1 MRVLLQTAMAAVAVA
16 ALSSP
21 LAAQAPATSP
31 ATPPA
36 AAPAPTPPPPIVKP
50 GELRKVSDHVQ
61 IIPDDSVQL
70 VPNVGYVVGDKAVLV
85 IDTGM
90 GPKNGAAVSEVA
102 QKLAG
107 GTRAI
112 YLVPTHFH
120 PEHDLGAQA
129 FPASTKLIRSEDQQK
144 DIAEFGLQLAK
155 VFAARG
161 PAYAELLK
169 DADYRKP
176 DITFAK
182 DYDLDLGG
190 VHAKLIA
197 MGPNHTRGDMAIFVE
212 PDRVLFAGD
221 LAMKAQPA
229 FASPYSS
236 VKQWLGSLDK
246 LEALKPVLIV
256 PSHGPTGDASFVSG
270 YRSYLTDIRERT
282 AAEKR
287 AGKTEDQ
294 AVQAVSAA
302 LPNYPDRARL
312 TGAIKAAY
320 GEAP

>member
-1 MRVLLQTAMAAVAVA
+1 MRMLLRAAMAAVAVVA
-16 ALSSP
+16 FSPP
-21 LAAQAPATSP
+21 LAAQAPAI
-31 ATPPA
+31 
-36 AAPAPTPPPPIVKP
+36 APAVTPPPPMVKP
-50 GELRKVSDHVQ
+50 GELRKVSDHVE

-70 VPNVGYVVGDKAVLV
+70 VPNVGFVVGDKAVLV
-85 IDTGM
+85 VDTGM

-144 DIAEFGLQLAK
+144 DIAEFGLQVAK
-155 VFAARG
+155 VFAART
-161 PAYAELLK
+161 PVYADLLK
-169 DADYRKP
+169 DAEYRKP

-190 VHAKLIA
+190 VHAKLIEL
-197 MGPNHTRGDMAIFVE
+197 GPNHTRGDMAIWVE
-212 PDRVLFAGD
+212 PDHVLFAGD
-221 LAMKAQPA
+221 VAMKAQPA

-236 VKQWLGSLDK
+236 VRQWLGSLDK

-256 PSHGPTGDASFVSG
+256 PSHGPTGDAGFISG
-270 YRSYLTDIRERT
+270 YRAYLTDIRDRT

-294 AVQAVSAA
+294 AVAAVSAA

-320 GEAP
+320 GEAS

>member
-1 MRVLLQTAMAAVAVA
+1 MRMLSRTAMAAVAVV
-16 ALSSP
+16 ALAPP
-21 LAAQAPATSP
+21 LAAQAPAT
-31 ATPPA
+31 
-36 AAPAPTPPPPIVKP
+36 APAPTPPPPIVKP
-50 GELRKVSDHVQ
+50 AELRKVSDHVQ

-90 GPKNGAAVSEVA
+90 GPRNGAAVSEVA

-107 GTRAI
+107 GTRAV

-161 PAYAELLK
+161 PVYAELLK
-169 DADYRKP
+169 DADFRKP

-197 MGPNHTRGDMAIFVE
+197 MGPNHTRGDLAIFVE

-236 VKQWLGSLDK
+236 VRRWLGSLDK
-246 LEALKPVLIV
+246 LDALKPVLIV
-256 PSHGPTGDASFVSG
+256 PSHGPTGDAGLISG
-270 YRSYLTDIRERT
+270 YRAYLNDIRDRT

-312 TGAIKAAY
+312 AGAIKAAY

>member
-1 MRVLLQTAMAAVAVA
+1 MRMLLVTAMATVAVA

-21 LAAQAPATSP
+21 LAAQAPV
-31 ATPPA
+31 TPPA
-36 AAPAPTPPPPIVKP
+36 TAPAATPPPPMVKP

-70 VPNVGYVVGDKAVLV
+70 VPNVGFVVGDKVVLV

-90 GPKNGAAVSEVA
+90 GPRNGAAVSEVA

-107 GTRAI
+107 GARTV

-161 PAYAELLK
+161 PVYADLLK

-197 MGPNHTRGDMAIFVE
+197 MGPNHTRGDMAILVE
-212 PDRVLFAGD
+212 PDRVLFTGD
-221 LAMKAQPA
+221 IAMKAQPA

-246 LEALKPVLIV
+246 LEALKPAMIV
-256 PSHGPTGDASFVSG
+256 PSHGPTGDVSFITG
-270 YRSYLTDIRERT
+270 YRNYLTDIRDRT

-294 AVQAVSAA
+294 AVAAVSAA

>member
-1 MRVLLQTAMAAVAVA
+1 MGMLLRTAMAAVAVA

-21 LAAQAPATSP
+21 LAAQAPATPP
-31 ATPPA
+31 ATAPA
-36 AAPAPTPPPPIVKP
+36 AAPAPAPPPPMVKP

-90 GPKNGAAVSEVA
+90 GPKNGAAVSEIA

-107 GTRAI
+107 GTRTV

-161 PAYAELLK
+161 PVYAELLK

-197 MGPNHTRGDMAIFVE
+197 MGPNHTRGDMAIWVE

-236 VKQWLGSLDK
+236 VRQWLATLDK
-246 LEALKPVLIV
+246 LEALKPALIV
-256 PSHGPTGDASFVSG
+256 PSHGPNGDTSFISG
-270 YRSYLTDIRERT
+270 YRTYLTDIRDRT

-287 AGKTEDQ
+287 AGKSADQ
-294 AVQAVSAA
+294 AVDAVSAA

-312 TGAIKAAY
+312 AGAIKAAY

>member
-21 LAAQAPATSP
+21 LAAQAPATP
-31 ATPPA
+31 PPA
-36 AAPAPTPPPPIVKP
+36 AAPTPPPPIVKP

-107 GTRAI
+107 GTRTV

-161 PAYAELLK
+161 PVYAELLK

-212 PDRVLFAGD
+212 PDHVLFTGD
-221 LAMKAQPA
+221 IAMKAQPA

-246 LEALKPVLIV
+246 LEALKPALIV
-256 PSHGPTGDASFVSG
+256 PSHGPNGDVSFITG
-270 YRSYLTDIRERT
+270 YRNYLTDIRDRT

>member
-1 MRVLLQTAMAAVAVA
+1 MRTSLRAALAAVAL
-16 ALSSP
+16 LSPYP
-21 LAAQAPATSP
+21 LAAQAPASG
-31 ATPPA
+31 PA
-36 AAPAPTPPPPIVKP
+36 ATPPPPIVKTA
-50 GELRKVSDHVQ
+50 ELRRVSDHVE
-61 IIPDDSVQL
+61 IIPDDSVPL
-70 VPNVGYVVGDKAVLV
+70 VPNVGFVVGDKAVLV
-85 IDTGM
+85 IDTGL
-90 GPKNGAAVSEVA
+90 GPRNGAAVSEVA
-102 QKLAG
+102 QRLAG

-112 YLVPTHFH
+112 YLAPTHFH

-144 DIAEFGLQLAK
+144 DIGEFGLQLAN

-161 PAYAELLK
+161 PVFADLLK
-169 DADYRKP
+169 GADYRKP

-190 VHAKLIA
+190 VHAKLMA
-197 MGPNHTRGDMAIFVE
+197 LGPNHTRGDTAIWIE

-221 LAMKAQPA
+221 VAMKAQPL

-236 VKQWLGSLDK
+236 VRQWLGSLDK

-256 PSHGPTGDASFVSG
+256 PSHGPTGDASFISG
-270 YRSYLTDIRERT
+270 YRGYLTEIRDRT

-287 AGKTEDQ
+287 AGKTEEQ
-294 AVQAVSAA
+294 AVAAVSAA
-302 LPNYPDRARL
+302 MPNYPDRARL
-312 TGAIKAAY
+312 AGAIKAAY

>member
-1 MRVLLQTAMAAVAVA
+1 MRGLLQTAMAAVVVA

-21 LAAQAPATSP
+21 LAAQAPAT
-31 ATPPA
+31 PPA
-36 AAPAPTPPPPIVKP
+36 AAPTPPPPIVKP

-107 GTRAI
+107 GTRTV
-112 YLVPTHFH
+112 YLAPTHFH

-161 PAYAELLK
+161 PVYAELLK

-197 MGPNHTRGDMAIFVE
+197 MGPNHTRGDMAIWVE
-212 PDRVLFAGD
+212 PDHVLFTGD
-221 LAMKAQPA
+221 IAMKAQPA

-256 PSHGPTGDASFVSG
+256 PSHGPNGDVGFISG
-270 YRSYLTDIRERT
+270 YRSYLTDIRDRT

-312 TGAIKAAY
+312 AGAIKAAY

>member
-1 MRVLLQTAMAAVAVA
+1 MRMLLVTAMAAAAVA
-16 ALSSP
+16 ALSPYP
-21 LAAQAPATSP
+21 LAAQT
-31 ATPPA
+31 PA
-36 AAPAPTPPPPIVKP
+36 AAPPPPMVKP

-70 VPNVGYVVGDKAVLV
+70 VPNVGFVVGDKAVLV

-161 PAYAELLK
+161 PVYAELLK
-169 DADYRKP
+169 DAEYRKP

-190 VHAKLIA
+190 VHAKMMA
-197 MGPNHTRGDMAIFVE
+197 MGPNHTRGDMAIWVE
-212 PDRVLFAGD
+212 PDHVLFTGD
-221 LAMKAQPA
+221 IAMKAQPA

-236 VKQWLGSLDK
+236 VRQWLASLDK

-256 PSHGPTGDASFVSG
+256 PSHGPTGDTGFISG
-270 YRSYLTDIRERT
+270 YRAYLTDIRDRT

-294 AVQAVSAA
+294 AVAAVSAA

>member
-1 MRVLLQTAMAAVAVA
+1 MRVLLQTALAAAAVT
-16 ALSSP
+16 ALLSP

-36 AAPAPTPPPPIVKP
+36 AAPTPPPPIVKP

-107 GTRAI
+107 GTRTV

-161 PAYAELLK
+161 PVYAELLK

-246 LEALKPVLIV
+246 LEALKPALIV
-256 PSHGPTGDASFVSG
+256 PSHGPNGDVGFISG
-270 YRSYLTDIRERT
+270 YRSYLTDIRDRT

>member
-1 MRVLLQTAMAAVAVA
+1 MRMLSRTAMAAVAVA

-21 LAAQAPATSP
+21 LAAQAPAT
-31 ATPPA
+31 PPV
-36 AAPAPTPPPPIVKP
+36 AAPAPPPPIVKP

-107 GTRAI
+107 GTRTV

-197 MGPNHTRGDMAIFVE
+197 MGPNHTRGDMAIWIE

-246 LEALKPVLIV
+246 LEALKPALIV
-256 PSHGPTGDASFVSG
+256 PSHGPNGDTSFISG
-270 YRSYLTDIRERT
+270 YRTYLTDIRDRT

-312 TGAIKAAY
+312 AGAIKAAY

>member
-1 MRVLLQTAMAAVAVA
+1 MRILLRTAMAAAAIV
-16 ALSSP
+16 ALSPP

-107 GTRAI
+107 GTRAV

-144 DIAEFGLQLAK
+144 DIAEFGLQVAK

-161 PAYAELLK
+161 PVYAELLK
-169 DADYRKP
+169 DADFRKP
-176 DITFAK
+176 EITFAK

-197 MGPNHTRGDMAIFVE
+197 MGPNHTRGDLAILVE

-236 VKQWLGSLDK
+236 VRQWLGTLDK
-246 LEALKPVLIV
+246 LDALKPALIV
-256 PSHGPTGDASFVSG
+256 PSHGPTGDTSFISG
-270 YRSYLTDIRERT
+270 YRTYLTDIRDRT

-302 LPNYPDRARL
+302 LPNYPDRGRL
-312 TGAIKAAY
+312 AGAIKAAY

>member
-1 MRVLLQTAMAAVAVA
+1 MRMLLRTAVAAVAVA
-16 ALSSP
+16 ALSPP
-21 LAAQAPATSP
+21 LAAQTP

-36 AAPAPTPPPPIVKP
+36 TAPAPTPPPPIVKP

-90 GPKNGAAVSEVA
+90 GPRNGAAVSEVA

-107 GTRAI
+107 GTRTV

-144 DIAEFGLQLAK
+144 DIAEFGLQLSK
-155 VFAARG
+155 VFAART
-161 PAYAELLK
+161 PVYAELLK

-197 MGPNHTRGDMAIFVE
+197 MGPNHTRGDMAIWVE

-236 VKQWLGSLDK
+236 VRQWLGSLDK
-246 LEALKPVLIV
+246 LDALKPVLIV
-256 PSHGPTGDASFVSG
+256 PSHGPTGDASFISG
-270 YRSYLTDIRERT
+270 YRAYLTDIRDRT

-302 LPNYPDRARL
+302 LPNYPDRGRL

>member
-1 MRVLLQTAMAAVAVA
+1 MRVLLQTAMAAMAVA

-21 LAAQAPATSP
+21 LAAQAPAT
-31 ATPPA
+31 PPA
-36 AAPAPTPPPPIVKP
+36 AAPTPPPPIVKP

-107 GTRAI
+107 GTRTV

-144 DIAEFGLQLAK
+144 DIAEFGLQTAK
-155 VFAARG
+155 VFASRG
-161 PAYAELLK
+161 PVYADLLK
-169 DADYRKP
+169 DVDFRKP
-176 DITFAK
+176 DMTFAK

-190 VHAKLIA
+190 VHAKLTA
-197 MGPNHTRGDMAIFVE
+197 MGPNHTRGDLAIWVE
-212 PDRVLFAGD
+212 PDHVLFTGD
-221 LAMKAQPA
+221 IAMKAQPA

-236 VKQWLGSLDK
+236 VRQWLASLDK

-256 PSHGPTGDASFVSG
+256 PSHGPTGDVGFISG
-270 YRSYLTDIRERT
+270 YRAYLTDIRDRT

-294 AVQAVSAA
+294 AVAAVSAA
-302 LPNYPDRARL
+302 LPNYPDRGRL

>member
-1 MRVLLQTAMAAVAVA
+1 MRILLRAAMAAVAVA
-16 ALSSP
+16 AFSPP
-21 LAAQAPATSP
+21 LAAQAPAI
-31 ATPPA
+31 
-36 AAPAPTPPPPIVKP
+36 APAVTPPPPMVKP
-50 GELRKVSDHVQ
+50 GELRKVSDHVE

-70 VPNVGYVVGDKAVLV
+70 VPNVGFVVGDKAVLV
-85 IDTGM
+85 VDTGM

-144 DIAEFGLQLAK
+144 DIAEFGLQVAK
-155 VFAARG
+155 VFAART
-161 PAYAELLK
+161 PVYADLLK
-169 DADYRKP
+169 DAEYRKP

-190 VHAKLIA
+190 VYAKLIEL
-197 MGPNHTRGDMAIFVE
+197 GPNHTRGDMAIWVE
-212 PDRVLFAGD
+212 PDHVLFAGD
-221 LAMKAQPA
+221 VAMKAQPA

-236 VKQWLGSLDK
+236 VRQWLGSLDK

-256 PSHGPTGDASFVSG
+256 PSHGPTGDAGFISG
-270 YRSYLTDIRERT
+270 YRAYLTDIRDRT

-294 AVQAVSAA
+294 AVAAVSAA

-320 GEAP
+320 GEAS

>member
-1 MRVLLQTAMAAVAVA
+1 MRGLLQTAMAAVVVA

-21 LAAQAPATSP
+21 LAAQAPAT
-31 ATPPA
+31 PPA
-36 AAPAPTPPPPIVKP
+36 AAPTPPPPIVKP

-107 GTRAI
+107 GTRTV

-161 PAYAELLK
+161 PVYAELLK

-197 MGPNHTRGDMAIFVE
+197 MGPNHTRGDMAIWVE
-212 PDRVLFAGD
+212 PDHVLFTGD
-221 LAMKAQPA
+221 IAMKAQPA

-246 LEALKPVLIV
+246 LEALKPALIV
-256 PSHGPTGDASFVSG
+256 PSHGPNGDVSFITG
-270 YRSYLTDIRERT
+270 YRNYLTDIRDRT

-312 TGAIKAAY
+312 AGAIKAAY

>member
-1 MRVLLQTAMAAVAVA
+1 MRMFLVTAMAAAAVA
-16 ALSSP
+16 ALSPYP
-21 LAAQAPATSP
+21 LAAQTPATAPAV
-31 ATPPA
+31 
-36 AAPAPTPPPPIVKP
+36 TPPPPMVKP

-90 GPKNGAAVSEVA
+90 GPKNGAAVSEIA

-107 GTRAI
+107 GTRAV
-112 YLVPTHFH
+112 YLVTTHFH

-144 DIAEFGLQLAK
+144 DIAEFGLQTAK
-155 VFAARG
+155 VFASRG
-161 PAYAELLK
+161 PVYADLLK
-169 DADYRKP
+169 DVDFRKP
-176 DITFAK
+176 DIDFRQGLRPRSRRRARQA
-182 DYDLDLGG
+182 DRDGAEPHARRPGDLGRAG
-190 VHAKLIA
+190 PRAVHGRHRHEGAARL
-197 MGPNHTRGDMAIFVE
+197 RE
-212 PDRVLFAGD
+212 SLFER
-221 LAMKAQPA
+221 
-229 FASPYSS
+229 AS
-236 VKQWLGSLDK
+236 VAGSLDK

-256 PSHGPTGDASFVSG
+256 PSHGPTGDVGFISG
-270 YRSYLTDIRERT
+270 YRTYLTDIRDRT

-294 AVQAVSAA
+294 AVAAVSAA
-302 LPNYPDRARL
+302 LPNYPDRGRL

>member
-1 MRVLLQTAMAAVAVA
+1 
-16 ALSSP
+16 
-21 LAAQAPATSP
+21 
-31 ATPPA
+31 
-36 AAPAPTPPPPIVKP
+36 
-50 GELRKVSDHVQ
+50 VQ

-70 VPNVGYVVGDKAVLV
+70 VPNVGFVVGDKAVLV
-85 IDTGM
+85 VDAGM

-107 GTRAI
+107 GTRTV

-155 VFAARG
+155 VFASRG
-161 PAYAELLK
+161 PVYAELLK
-169 DADYRKP
+169 DADFRKP

-221 LAMKAQPA
+221 IAMRAQPA

-246 LEALKPVLIV
+246 LEALKPAVIV
-256 PSHGPTGDASFVSG
+256 PSHGPNGDVGFISG
-270 YRSYLTDIRERT
+270 YRSYLTDIRDRT

-312 TGAIKAAY
+312 AGAIKAAY

>member
-1 MRVLLQTAMAAVAVA
+1 MRTLLRTAMAAAAVV
-16 ALSSP
+16 ALSPP
-21 LAAQAPATSP
+21 LAAQAPAT
-31 ATPPA
+31 PPA
-36 AAPAPTPPPPIVKP
+36 ATPAPTPPPPIVKP

-61 IIPDDSVQL
+61 IIPDDSVPL
-70 VPNVGYVVGDKAVLV
+70 VPNVGFVVGDKAVLV

-90 GPKNGAAVSEVA
+90 GPRNGAAVSEVA

-107 GTRAI
+107 GTRTV

-144 DIAEFGLQLAK
+144 DIAEFGLQVAK

-161 PAYAELLK
+161 PVFAELLK
-169 DADYRKP
+169 DADFRKP

-197 MGPNHTRGDMAIFVE
+197 MGPNHTRGDLVISVE

-236 VKQWLGSLDK
+236 VHQWLGSLDK

-256 PSHGPTGDASFVSG
+256 PSHGPTGEASFITG
-270 YRSYLTDIRERT
+270 YRAYLTDIRDRT

-294 AVQAVSAA
+294 AVAAVSAA

>member
-1 MRVLLQTAMAAVAVA
+1 MRILLRAVMAAVAVA
-16 ALSSP
+16 AFSPP
-21 LAAQAPATSP
+21 LAAQAPAT
-31 ATPPA
+31 
-36 AAPAPTPPPPIVKP
+36 APAVTPPPPMVKP
-50 GELRKVSDHVQ
+50 GELRKVSDHVE

-70 VPNVGYVVGDKAVLV
+70 VPNVGFVVGDKAVLV
-85 IDTGM
+85 VDTGM

-144 DIAEFGLQLAK
+144 DIAEFGLQLSK
-155 VFAARG
+155 VFAART
-161 PAYAELLK
+161 PVYADLLK
-169 DADYRKP
+169 DAEYRKP

-197 MGPNHTRGDMAIFVE
+197 LGPNHTRGDMAIWVE
-212 PDRVLFAGD
+212 PDHVLFAGD
-221 LAMKAQPA
+221 VAMKAQPA

-236 VKQWLGSLDK
+236 VRQWLGSLDK

-256 PSHGPTGDASFVSG
+256 PSHGPTGDAGFISG
-270 YRSYLTDIRERT
+270 YRAYLTDIRDRT

-294 AVQAVSAA
+294 AVAAVSAT
-302 LPNYPDRARL
+302 LPNYPDRGRL

>member
-1 MRVLLQTAMAAVAVA
+1 MRALLQTAMAAVAVA

-21 LAAQAPATSP
+21 LAAQAPATP
-31 ATPPA
+31 TPPA
-36 AAPAPTPPPPIVKP
+36 AAPTPPPPIVKP

-107 GTRAI
+107 GTRTV

-155 VFAARG
+155 VFAGRG
-161 PAYAELLK
+161 PVYAELLK

-221 LAMKAQPA
+221 LAMKAEPA

-246 LEALKPVLIV
+246 LEALKPALIV
-256 PSHGPTGDASFVSG
+256 PSHGPNGDVSFITG
-270 YRSYLTDIRERT
+270 YRNYLTDIRDRT

-312 TGAIKAAY
+312 AGAIKAAY